1 MPAAVRYIK
10 YYIKWLKTSTQ
21 IKNLNLCRAS
31 LLAQVKSALISS
43 VNRCCILL
51 TCLCHLVFFAAKL
64 KIAKVI
70 PIFKVDNPCSVENYR
85 TISILPAFS
94 NIFEKIVH
102 NQISKY
108 LTDNMILCNNQYG
121 FREKHSTSHA
131 LVSFI
136 KKVASAIDDKK
147 FFASVF
153 LDLSKAFDTID
164 HSILLRKFELYGL
177 SGTVLN
183 RVKCYL
189 SNRTQVI
196 QINWITSCE
205 REIVESPRDPF

>member
-1 MPAAVRYIK
+1 
-10 YYIKWLKTSTQ
+10 
-21 IKNLNLCRAS
+21 
-31 LLAQVKSALISS
+31 
-43 VNRCCILL
+43 
-51 TCLCHLVFFAAKL
+51 
-64 KIAKVI
+64 
-70 PIFKVDNPCSVENYR
+70 
-85 TISILPAFS
+85 
-94 NIFEKIVH
+94 
-102 NQISKY
+102 
-108 LTDNMILCNNQYG
+108 MILCNNQYC
-121 FREKHSTSHA
+121 FREIHSTLNA

-136 KKVASAIDDKK
+136 YTVASAIDDKK

-205 REIVESPRDPF
+205 REIVESPRDPFQVHCSSALMIFPKAQEMLNVYSLLMILVFLSTLQP